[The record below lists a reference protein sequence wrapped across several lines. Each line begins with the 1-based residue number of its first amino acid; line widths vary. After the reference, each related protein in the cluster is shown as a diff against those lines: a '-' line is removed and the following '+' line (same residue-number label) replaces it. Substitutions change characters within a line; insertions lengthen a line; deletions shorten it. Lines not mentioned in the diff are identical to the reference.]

1 MFIRSCIHYLLTI
14 ANFKIKHSVL
24 FSAELEQP
32 SYDFQRLIKPE
43 LVRTILSVYEAPL
56 PVHSHAVALD
66 MMVEVLVDGCATV
79 VGAGART
86 GISSDNALMRSKVD
100 GTMIRFGFILKRKES
115 VLIFLTN
122 MRGRGSYKPIFLLL
136 FKYPL

>member
-1 MFIRSCIHYLLTI
+1 MVVQHLQAQS
-14 ANFKIKHSVL
+14 
-24 FSAELEQP
+24 SA
-32 SYDFQRLIKPE
+32 
-43 LVRTILSVYEAPL
+43 
-56 PVHSHAVALD
+56 
-66 MMVEVLVDGCATV
+66 V

-122 MRGRGSYKPIFLLL
+122 MRGRGSYKPIFLLI